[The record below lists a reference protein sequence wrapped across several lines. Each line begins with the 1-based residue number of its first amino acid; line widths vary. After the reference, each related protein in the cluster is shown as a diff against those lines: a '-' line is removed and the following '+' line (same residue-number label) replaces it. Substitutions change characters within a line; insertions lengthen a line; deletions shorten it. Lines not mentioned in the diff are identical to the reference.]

1 MSRTNKIY
9 ISYSGYDSRYDA
21 SIKGADE
28 NDLMILGGLFLLA
41 SADGEVDLSRAEE
54 HLEVDRAELMAS
66 VKYWRGAGVITST
79 RTSAASK
86 KEDKEN
92 KENKE
97 NTAHK
102 DGAITHSGVEE
113 YSNDE
118 LAAVIEKRV
127 GTAFIDEAQK
137 AMGKMFNK
145 NEVGKL
151 IGIVDQLGFEEEA
164 VLAILSYCVR
174 IGKKSI
180 SYAEKIAVSF
190 HDEDISSAAEV
201 HAQIDFLE
209 RRNTSIEKIRGLY
222 GFGGR
227 ALSPTEKKLFASWTE
242 DYGFDFEV
250 VERAYNI
257 TVDAIHD
264 PAPKYTDKI
273 LKNWHE
279 RGLRNLEEIDT
290 YIAEEKQSAKD
301 KARSGV
307 KVGVKNN
314 YAEEWLTQLLDKKF

>member
-1 MSRTNKIY
+1 MSRNGKIY
-9 ISYSGYDSRYDA
+9 INYGGYDSRYDA

-41 SADGEVDLSRAEE
+41 NADGEVDLSRAEE
-54 HLEVDRAELMAS
+54 LLHVERAELLAS
-66 VKYWRGAGVITST
+66 VKYWRGAGVITNT
-79 RTSAASK
+79 RASVAPQ
-86 KEDKEN
+86 KEN
-92 KENKE
+92 EE

-102 DGAITHSGVEE
+102 GGVITHSGVEE

-118 LAAVIEKRV
+118 LADVIERRV

-174 IGKKSI
+174 IGKKSV

-190 HDEDISSAAEV
+190 HDEDVSSAAQV

-209 RRNTSIEKIRGLY
+209 RRNTSIEKIRGLF

-242 DYGFDFEV
+242 DYGFDFDV
-250 VERAYNI
+250 VEKAYNI

-273 LKNWHE
+273 LKNWYE
-279 RGLRNLEEIDT
+279 KGLRNVEEIDT
-290 YIAEEKQSAKD
+290 YIAEEKQNNEQ

-307 KVGVKNN
+307 KVGVKNS
-314 YAEEWLTQLLDKKF
+314 YAEEWLEQLLDKKF

>member
-1 MSRTNKIY
+1 MSRNGKIY
-9 ISYSGYDSRYDA
+9 INYGGYDSRYDA

-41 SADGEVDLSRAEE
+41 NSDGEVDITRAGELLSI
-54 HLEVDRAELMAS
+54 DRAEIAAS
-66 VKYWRGAGVITST
+66 VKYWKGAGVLASA
-79 RTSAASK
+79 RTAAASK
-86 KEDKEN
+86 NDKE
-92 KENKE
+92 E

-102 DGAITHSGVEE
+102 GGVITHSGVEE
-113 YSNDE
+113 YSNEE
-118 LAAVIEKRV
+118 LAAVIEHRV

-190 HDEDISSAAEV
+190 HDEDISSAAQV

-209 RRNTSIEKIRGLY
+209 RRNTSIEKIRGLF

-227 ALSPTEKKLFASWTE
+227 ALSPTEKKLFAAWTE
-242 DYGFDFEV
+242 EYGFDFDV
-250 VERAYNI
+250 VEKAYNI

-279 RGLRNLEEIDT
+279 KGLRNVEEIDT
-290 YIAEEKQSAKD
+290 YIAEEKQNAEQ

-314 YAEEWLTQLLDKKF
+314 YAEEWLEQLLDKKF

>member
-9 ISYSGYDSRYDA
+9 INYGGYNSRYDE

-41 SADGEVDLSRAEE
+41 SADGEVDISRAES
-54 HLEVDRAELMAS
+54 LLSVDRAELMAS
-66 VKYWRGAGVITST
+66 VKYWRGAGVIAST
-79 RTSAASK
+79 RTATAQK
-86 KEDKEN
+86 KDN
-92 KENKE
+92 DE

-102 DGAITHSGVEE
+102 GGVITHSGVEE

-118 LAAVIEKRV
+118 LAAVIETRV

-137 AMGKMFNK
+137 AIGKMFNK

-180 SYAEKIAVSF
+180 SYAEKIAVGF
-190 HDEDISSAAEV
+190 HDEDISSAAQV

-209 RRNTSIEKIRGLY
+209 RRNTRVEKIRSLY

-227 ALSPTEKKLFASWTE
+227 ALSPTEKKLFATWTE
-242 DYGFDFEV
+242 DYGFDFDV
-250 VERAYNI
+250 VEKAYNI

-279 RGLRNLEEIDT
+279 NGLRNVEEIDT
-290 YIAEEKQSAKD
+290 YIAEEKQNAKE
-301 KARSGV
+301 KARAGV

-314 YAEEWLTQLLDKKF
+314 YAEEWLEQLLDKKF

>member
-1 MSRTNKIY
+1 MSKTNKIY
-9 ISYSGYDSRYDA
+9 INYGGYDSHYDA

-41 SADGEVDLSRAEE
+41 DSNGEVDVSRAESILPVE
-54 HLEVDRAELMAS
+54 RAELMAS
-66 VKYWRGAGVITST
+66 VKYWRGAGVIANA
-79 RTSAASK
+79 RAAKAPK
-86 KEDKEN
+86 KENEEK
-92 KENKE
+92 
-97 NTAHK
+97 TAHK
-102 DGAITHSGVEE
+102 DGVITHSGVEE

-118 LAAVIEKRV
+118 LAAVIEARV

-190 HDEDISSAAEV
+190 HDEDISSAAQV

-273 LKNWHE
+273 LKNWYE
-279 RGLRNLEEIDT
+279 KGLRNAEEIDT
-290 YIAEEKQSAKD
+290 YVAEDKQNAKEKAQ
-301 KARSGV
+301 SGV

-314 YAEEWLTQLLDKKF
+314 YAEEWLEQLLDKKF

>member
-1 MSRTNKIY
+1 MSRINKIY
-9 ISYSGYDSRYDA
+9 INYGGYDSRYDA

-41 SADGEVDLSRAEE
+41 AADGGVDISRAEE
-54 HLEVDRAELMAS
+54 LLPVERAELMAS
-66 VKYWRGAGVITST
+66 VKYWRGAGVITNT
-79 RTSAASK
+79 RAAK
-86 KEDKEN
+86 ATEKEN

-97 NTAHK
+97 NTAHN
-102 DGAITHSGVEE
+102 GGVITHSGVEE

-118 LAAVIEKRV
+118 LAAVIEERV

-190 HDEDISSAAEV
+190 HDEDISSAAQV

-209 RRNTSIEKIRGLY
+209 RRNTSIEKIRSLY

-250 VERAYNI
+250 VEKAYNI

-279 RGLRNLEEIDT
+279 KGLRNVEEIDT
-290 YIAEEKQSAKD
+290 YIAEEKQSAKE
-301 KARSGV
+301 KAHSGV
-307 KVGVKNN
+307 KVGVKNS

>member
-9 ISYSGYDSRYDA
+9 INYGGYDSRYDA

-41 SADGEVDLSRAEE
+41 SSDGEVDISRAESF
-54 HLEVDRAELMAS
+54 LSVDRAELMAS
-66 VKYWRGAGVITST
+66 VKYWRGAGVIASA
-79 RTSAASK
+79 RTTQAPK
-86 KEDKEN
+86 KETEEK
-92 KENKE
+92 
-97 NTAHK
+97 TAHK
-102 DGAITHSGVEE
+102 DGVITHSGVEE
-113 YSNDE
+113 YSNEE
-118 LAAVIEKRV
+118 LAAVIETRI
-127 GTAFIDEAQK
+127 GTAFVDEAQK

-174 IGKKSI
+174 MGKKSI

-190 HDEDISSAAEV
+190 HDEDISSAAQV

-209 RRNTSIEKIRGLY
+209 RRNSSIEKIRGLY

-227 ALSPTEKKLFASWTE
+227 ALSPTEKKLFASWIE

-250 VERAYNI
+250 VEKAYNI
-257 TVDAIHD
+257 TVDAIHE

-279 RGLRNLEEIDT
+279 KGLRNVEEIET
-290 YIAEEKQSAKD
+290 YVAEEKQNAKE

-307 KVGVKNN
+307 KVGIKNN
-314 YAEEWLTQLLDKKF
+314 YAEEWLEQLLDKKF

>member
-1 MSRTNKIY
+1 MSRINKIY
-9 ISYSGYDSRYDA
+9 INYGGYDSRYDA

-41 SADGEVDLSRAEE
+41 AADGEVDISRAEE
-54 HLEVDRAELMAS
+54 LLPVERVELMAS
-66 VKYWRGAGVITST
+66 VKYWRGAGVITNT
-79 RTSAASK
+79 RAAK
-86 KEDKEN
+86 ATEKEN

-102 DGAITHSGVEE
+102 GGVITHSGVEE

-118 LAAVIEKRV
+118 LAAVIEKRI

-250 VERAYNI
+250 VEKAYNI

-279 RGLRNLEEIDT
+279 KGLRNVEEIDT
-290 YIAEEKQSAKD
+290 YIAEEKQSAKE
-301 KARSGV
+301 KASSGV